1 MTGLE
6 QQARPTVKSCSTI
19 STLLP
24 GSESPL
30 MKSKE
35 LQHPRNQTVS
45 KRSQQCMR
53 AQTKCI
59 SLSFAALPLTI
70 LFASAL
76 ISPAQDRN
84 PLPGSATNPLIVD
97 NRSFSSSQPNKATG
111 DNALPAGDMIAEGRA
126 DGTPGSDGISG
137 ALTPTR
143 SYNSLL
149 VQAPVAEPQQPE
161 ITANPGR
168 PSMSTSA
175 LLTPIGYAQFENG
188 VLYAA
193 GSAEFSKR
201 GALEETMRVTLTQRV
216 QLILASEPIASSQ
229 VVEQQLTQQGDTTG
243 GMQVV
248 LIPGQAVKPT
258 ISVSYLR
265 LLRGGNA
272 TNLDIGGFTNSALF
286 MASNDMGHF
295 HVDANGF
302 LNETAG
308 PIRRMQFGQA
318 VAVTHPLTQKLSAT
332 AELRHFSEPLTA
344 GDGLSA
350 MWAVGYTVRP
360 NLVLDAGVARGFN
373 GTSTN
378 WQMCSGVTYVLP
390 RRLWGS
396 SPKTVR

>member
-1 MTGLE
+1 MTGLQ
-6 QQARPTVKSCSTI
+6 QQAGPTVKSCSTV
-19 STLLP
+19 STLLQE
-24 GSESPL
+24 SESPP
-30 MKSKE
+30 MNSKE
-35 LQHPRNQTVS
+35 LQYPRHQTVS
-45 KRSQQCMR
+45 KRSQQYMR
-53 AQTKCI
+53 AQARWK
-59 SLSFAALPLTI
+59 SLSGAALALTI
-70 LFASAL
+70 LFACAL

-84 PLPGSATNPLIVD
+84 PLPGGATNPLVVS
-97 NRSFSSSQPNKATG
+97 RSNNATG
-111 DNALPAGDMIAEGRA
+111 ENAIPAGNMIAENPAEGN
-126 DGTPGSDGISG
+126 PGSDGVSG

-149 VQAPVAEPQQPE
+149 VQAPVTEPEQPE

-201 GALEETMRVTLTQRV
+201 SALEETMRVTLTPRV

-229 VVEQQLTQQGDTTG
+229 VVEQQLTQQGDNTG

-248 LIPGQAVKPT
+248 LIPGQAAKPT

-265 LLRGGNA
+265 LLHGGNA

-332 AELRHFSEPLTA
+332 GELRHFSEPLTA
-344 GDGLSA
+344 GAGLSA

-360 NLVLDAGVARGFN
+360 NLVLDAGVARGFT
-373 GTSTN
+373 GTSTT
-378 WQMCSGVTYVLP
+378 WQISCGVTYVLP
-390 RRLWGS
+390 HRLWGS
-396 SPKTVR
+396 SAKAVR